1 MGPGMAT
8 DIKLDQQGG
17 NWVLIEG
24 AVVKTTA
31 ADLMVDS
38 AARRGGAGGPHRRAL
53 VHAAGDVLAINFAG
67 DYTGGV
73 TLAGDLVV
81 SGDVRVRGGAGLG
94 AGAAAL
100 STDVGALSARVQ
112 QLEQTVAALLG
123 LVGAVV
129 IPEWLTKTEVEEG
142 DDMGLVSPPASELGL
157 NVEYEVDQLNPAF
170 GHEDVVSITPPA
182 GSVVLRGST
191 VRIRIN
197 LEG

>member
-1 MGPGMAT
+1 MAT

-38 AARRGGAGGPHRRAL
+38 VARRGGAGGPHRRAL
-53 VHAAGDVLAINFAG
+53 VHAPGDVLAINFAG

-100 STDVGALSARVQ
+100 STDVGALNARVQ
-112 QLEQTVAALLG
+112 QLEQTVSALLG

-129 IPEWLTKTEVEEG
+129 IPEWRTKTEVEEG
-142 DDMGLVSPPASELGL
+142 DDMGLVAPPASELGL
-157 NVEYEVDQLNPAF
+157 NVEYEIDQLNPRF
-170 GHEDVVSITPPA
+170 GHEDVVSIIPPA

-191 VRIRIN
+191 VRVRIN

>member
-1 MGPGMAT
+1 MAT

-38 AARRGGAGGPHRRAL
+38 VARRGGAGGPHRRAL
-53 VHAAGDVLAINFAG
+53 VHAPGDVLAINFAG

-100 STDVGALSARVQ
+100 STDVGALNARVQ
-112 QLEQTVAALLG
+112 QLEQTVSALLG

-129 IPEWLTKTEVEEG
+129 IPEWRTKTEVEEG
-142 DDMGLVSPPASELGL
+142 DDMGLVAPPASELGL
-157 NVEYEVDQLNPAF
+157 NVEYEIDQLNPRF

-191 VRIRIN
+191 VRVRIN